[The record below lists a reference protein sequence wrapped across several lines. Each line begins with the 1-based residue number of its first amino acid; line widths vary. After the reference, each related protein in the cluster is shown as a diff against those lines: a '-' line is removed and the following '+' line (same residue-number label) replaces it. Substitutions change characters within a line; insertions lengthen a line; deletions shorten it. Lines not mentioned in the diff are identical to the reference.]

1 MSVHSTSPGIGHNG
15 VDGGHLTAFLERIE
29 RANDEVKAA
38 QDDRKEIYAEAKAM
52 GYSVGT
58 LRQIIK
64 LRAMDPN
71 ERHEQRTMLELYA
84 GAVGLEV

>member
-1 MSVHSTSPGIGHNG
+1 MSEVGIGHNQ
-15 VDGGHLTAFLERIE
+15 VDSGHLTAFLERIE

-38 QDDRKEIYAEAKAM
+38 QDDRKEIYAEAKSM

-58 LRQIIK
+58 LRQIVK
-64 LRAMDPN
+64 LRAMDPS

-84 GAVGLEV
+84 GAVGLDV